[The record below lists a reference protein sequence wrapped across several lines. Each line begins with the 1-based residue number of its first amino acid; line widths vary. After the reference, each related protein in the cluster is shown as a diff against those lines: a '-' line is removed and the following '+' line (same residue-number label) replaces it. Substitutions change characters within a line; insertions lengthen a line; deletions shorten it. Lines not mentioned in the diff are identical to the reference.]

1 MLGDWEES
9 KRLITKHPFNGMIVK
24 SMSSSAVNINATPM
38 FLHNAII
45 TGQADIHC
53 N

>member
-24 SMSSSAVNINATPM
+24 SMSSSIVNIT
-38 FLHNAII
+38 
-45 TGQADIHC
+45 
-53 N
+53 